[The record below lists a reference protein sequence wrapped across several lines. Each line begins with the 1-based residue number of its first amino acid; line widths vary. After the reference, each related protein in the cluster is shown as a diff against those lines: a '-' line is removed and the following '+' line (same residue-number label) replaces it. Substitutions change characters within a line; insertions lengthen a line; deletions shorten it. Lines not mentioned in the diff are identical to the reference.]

1 MATAVQ
7 GVGRE
12 RWNAGRLLQRSVR
25 LWFLIAAAGLLAFAS
40 YILVF
45 YGGSA
50 LRGDYK
56 AWNEVLPNGFIAGDL
71 VGNMV
76 LSVHL
81 ALAFYITL
89 AGPLQLI
96 PRLRSAAPRFHR
108 WNGRAYILV
117 ALLISLAGLALVW
130 GRRNLEGW
138 SLWNAI
144 AISTNAVLIIAF
156 ACLAWRSA
164 VLRDFAAHRRWALRL
179 FLVVNGVWFLRIG
192 VMLWILVN
200 GGPAGLGKDLSGPAG
215 IALTFAQ
222 CAVPLAVLES
232 YFWAQSLRSARRKA
246 VIAGLLLA
254 ASAATATGLVMAA
267 AFMWLPLML

>member
-1 MATAVQ
+1 MATAAERAD
-7 GVGRE
+7 GV
-12 RWNAGRLLQRSVR
+12 RWNANRLLLNSTR
-25 LWFLIAAAGLLAFAS
+25 LWFLVAAAGLVAFAS
-40 YILVF
+40 YILLF
-45 YGGSA
+45 YGRSA

-56 AWNEVLPNGFIAGDL
+56 VWNDVLPNGLIDGDF

-76 LSVHL
+76 LGVHL

-89 AGPLQLI
+89 AGPFQLV
-96 PRLRSAAPRFHR
+96 PRLRSMAPRFHR
-108 WNGRAYILV
+108 WNGRLYILV

-130 GRRNLEGW
+130 GRSNLEDW

-144 AISTNAVLIIAF
+144 AISTNALLIIAL

-192 VMLWILVN
+192 VMLWVLAN
-200 GGPAGLGKDLSGPAG
+200 GGPVGLGKDLSGPAG

-222 CAVPLAVLES
+222 CAVPLAILES
-232 YFWAQSLRSARRKA
+232 YFWAQSGRSARRKLA
-246 VIAGLLLA
+246 IAEVMVGG
-254 ASAATATGLVMAA
+254 SVATATGLVMAA
-267 AFMWLPLML
+267 AFMWLPHML